1 MKSPLMTPAF
11 PEENA
16 SSRQGRDHVSVMLDE
31 VIAWLAPRAGG
42 RYCDATVGMG
52 GHTRALLERSA
63 PDGQV
68 IGLDRDAS
76 ALATARAEL
85 ESYGDRLTLVHA
97 RFSQARVVLEQIGA
111 VPVDGFLVDLGVS
124 SPQLDRPERGFSF
137 RGDGP
142 LDMRMDATG
151 GGETAAD
158 LLRRVDEDELARIL
172 RDYGE
177 ERHATRVARFI
188 VEARERESIDTTG
201 QLAAIVARAVPGRER
216 GKNPATRTFQ
226 ALRIMVNEELDELE
240 RFLAVAADCL
250 RPGGRLVVIAFH
262 SLEDRIVKY
271 RLRALA
277 ARGGATPPVFR
288 LLTKHVVVPSND
300 ERVRNRRSR
309 SAHLRAA
316 ERI

>member
-1 MKSPLMTPAF
+1 MTPAF

-16 SSRQGRDHVSVMLDE
+16 SARQGRDHVSVMLDQAIE
-31 VIAWLAPRAGG
+31 WLAPRAGG

-85 ESYGDRLTLVHA
+85 ESYGARLTLVHA
-97 RFSQARVVLEQIGA
+97 RFSQAREVLEQIGA

-124 SPQLDRPERGFSF
+124 SPQLDRAERGFSF
-137 RGDGP
+137 RLDGP

-158 LLRRVDEDELARIL
+158 LLLRVDEGELERII

-177 ERHATRVARFI
+177 ERHAKRVARAI
-188 VEARERESIDTTG
+188 VEARQQGPVDTTG
-201 QLAAIVARAVPGRER
+201 KLAAIVARAMPGRER

-226 ALRIMVNEELDELE
+226 ALRITVNEELEELE

-277 ARGGATPPVFR
+277 ARGGATPPVLR
-288 LLTKHVVVPSND
+288 LLTKHVVVPTND
-300 ERVRNRRSR
+300 ERVRNKRSR
-309 SAHLRAA
+309 SARLRAA
-316 ERI
+316 ERL

>member
-1 MKSPLMTPAF
+1 MHCVVRAGFSQYPIEIMGILVGLKLDRRAGPPTMKSPVMTPAF
-11 PEENA
+11 PDQDDEP
-16 SSRQGRDHVSVMLDE
+16 RQAAAHVSVMLDQAIE
-31 VIAWLAPRAGG
+31 WLAPRAGG

-63 PDGQV
+63 PDGRV

-76 ALATARAEL
+76 ALAIARAEL

-97 RFSQARVVLEQIGA
+97 RFSQARQVLEQMGA

-137 RGDGP
+137 RLDGP

-158 LLRRVDEDELARIL
+158 LLRRVDEGELERIL

-177 ERHATRVARFI
+177 ERHAKRVARFI
-188 VEARERESIDTTG
+188 VEARQREAIDTTG

-226 ALRIMVNEELDELE
+226 ALRIMVNEELEELE

-250 RPGGRLVVIAFH
+250 
-262 SLEDRIVKY
+262 
-271 RLRALA
+271 
-277 ARGGATPPVFR
+277 
-288 LLTKHVVVPSND
+288 
-300 ERVRNRRSR
+300 
-309 SAHLRAA
+309 
-316 ERI
+316 